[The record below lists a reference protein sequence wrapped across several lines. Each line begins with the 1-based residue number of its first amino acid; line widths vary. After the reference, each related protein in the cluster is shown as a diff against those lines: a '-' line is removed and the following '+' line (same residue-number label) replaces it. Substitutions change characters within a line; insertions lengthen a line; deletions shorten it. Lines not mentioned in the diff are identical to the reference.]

1 MSLAERTKFQV
12 LAPIVR
18 GKKGRHEK
26 VFESAKKSG
35 YVRVIVDGNMYDL
48 SEDITLDKNIKHN
61 IEIVVDRLIVRSGI
75 EKRLTDSIENA
86 LKLGNGLVNIDVIGG
101 DTITFSQNF
110 ACVDC
115 GISIDEIQ
123 PRSFSFNHPFGA
135 CPDCYGLG
143 YKMEFDVDLMI
154 PDKSLS
160 INEGAIVVLGWQSAN
175 DKKSFTNAILQ
186 ALCKKYKF
194 DLDTPFEDYSDNI
207 KDILINGTHGE
218 SVPVHYTG
226 QRGQGVYDIAFE
238 GLVQMEVDELC
249 QTNGGELTLQRLLDL
264 AYSVDCCHVVPG
276 IRDDAALGRFYVEN
290 EFLPE
295 LEQVPESVLELLDY
309 AKIGEKMRR
318 DEHGAMTPNGYVVR
332 EAELRQAPPNL
343 GRPPRKPPYMIHFLC
358 VSDVRAVKLYLPAK
372 QAELDAVLDCLEVDS
387 WQEVQLEE
395 CDTAMPEMWAFVDMA
410 HTSMEQVNQFAQ
422 CLEMLDANGELAAF
436 KAVASQLDIYKLE
449 DAMALTEHLSE
460 YAFEPNIHSLEDR
473 AREELS
479 LMADGPELDLLIRN
493 LNLTAYGADLMYRD
507 RGILSDYGYVHRPDG
522 QPMHLPQQ
530 GMDMTMQ

>member
-1 MSLAERTKFQV
+1 MGDPDRSNHAELDLPATPWELIDALDKLRLVDGREPYWQVEDIGRYGFLAPLLDDSDLYQFNALAEQ
-12 LAPIVR
+12 
-18 GKKGRHEK
+18 
-26 VFESAKKSG
+26 
-35 YVRVIVDGNMYDL
+35 L
-48 SEDITLDKNIKHN
+48 S
-61 IEIVVDRLIVRSGI
+61 
-75 EKRLTDSIENA
+75 
-86 LKLGNGLVNIDVIGG
+86 
-101 DTITFSQNF
+101 TFDHVE
-110 ACVDC
+110 A
-115 GISIDEIQ
+115 
-123 PRSFSFNHPFGA
+123 
-135 CPDCYGLG
+135 
-143 YKMEFDVDLMI
+143 
-154 PDKSLS
+154 
-160 INEGAIVVLGWQSAN
+160 
-175 DKKSFTNAILQ
+175 
-186 ALCKKYKF
+186 
-194 DLDTPFEDYSDNI
+194 
-207 KDILINGTHGE
+207 
-218 SVPVHYTG
+218 
-226 QRGQGVYDIAFE
+226 IAFE

-295 LEQVPESVLELLDY
+295 LEQVPDSVLELLDY
-309 AKIGEKMRR
+309 AKIGERMRR

-332 EAELRQAPPNL
+332 EAELPTTQTRLN
-343 GRPPRKPPYMIHFLC
+343 
-358 VSDVRAVKLYLPAK
+358 
-372 QAELDAVLDCLEVDS
+372 AVLDALGVDS

-449 DAMALTEHLSE
+449 DAMALAEHLSE
-460 YAFEPNIHSLEDR
+460 YAFEPSIHSLEDR
-473 AREELS
+473 AREELA

-522 QPMHLPQQ
+522 QPIHLPQQ

>member
-1 MSLAERTKFQV
+1 MGKKVFSVYMGDPDSSSHAELDLPATPWELIDALDKLRLEDGRESYWQVEDIGRYGFLAPLLDDSDLYQFNALAEQ
-12 LAPIVR
+12 
-18 GKKGRHEK
+18 
-26 VFESAKKSG
+26 
-35 YVRVIVDGNMYDL
+35 L
-48 SEDITLDKNIKHN
+48 S
-61 IEIVVDRLIVRSGI
+61 
-75 EKRLTDSIENA
+75 
-86 LKLGNGLVNIDVIGG
+86 
-101 DTITFSQNF
+101 TFDHVE
-110 ACVDC
+110 A
-115 GISIDEIQ
+115 
-123 PRSFSFNHPFGA
+123 
-135 CPDCYGLG
+135 
-143 YKMEFDVDLMI
+143 
-154 PDKSLS
+154 
-160 INEGAIVVLGWQSAN
+160 
-175 DKKSFTNAILQ
+175 
-186 ALCKKYKF
+186 
-194 DLDTPFEDYSDNI
+194 
-207 KDILINGTHGE
+207 
-218 SVPVHYTG
+218 
-226 QRGQGVYDIAFE
+226 IAFE
-238 GLVQMEVDELC
+238 GLVQMEVDKLC

-264 AYSVDCCHVVPG
+264 AYSVDGCHVVPEV
-276 IRDDAALGRFYVEN
+276 RDDAALGRFYVEN
-290 EFLPE
+290 DFLSE
-295 LEQVPESVLELLDY
+295 LEQVPDSVLELLDY

-358 VSDVRAVKLYLPAK
+358 VSDVRAVK
-372 QAELDAVLDCLEVDS
+372 
-387 WQEVQLEE
+387 EVQLEE